1 MGIPFSR
8 ESDEVKEAKKN
19 FVQNK
24 KKSLKR
30 PTERKTKRNVFDGRS
45 WKEALQGSKNC
56 SMPKLR
62 LSGSEWELCE
72 APTD

>member
-1 MGIPFSR
+1 MGILFSR

-30 PTERKTKRNVFDGRS
+30 PTRRKKKRNGFDGRS
-45 WKEALQGSKNC
+45 WKEALQGSENS
-56 SMPKLR
+56 SMSKLR
-62 LSGSEWELCE
+62 LSGSEWEFCE